1 MKILNVY
8 LTVAIYF
15 VICTKI
21 DTSIDDQQSINLD
34 HEKAKYFREENQP
47 SKWDKY
53 IELIE
58 QAEANYANQTD
69 DQSTFIEQIERD
81 LTFWKSQS
89 IENVRNHLNNI
100 EAYAKSHRLTLYQ
113 IINHRLYRQTD
124 DQLIFPARNY
134 GIEHFLLNIIDT
146 LPDMEFVVNTYD
158 WPQNQVNVPVLSF
171 SKSLLSEDT
180 DLLYPA
186 WAFWDGGPALGSVYP
201 TGIGRWD
208 LMRKTLNQARQK
220 YPWSKK
226 DSRGFFRGSRT
237 SLERDPLVLLSR
249 SHPELLDAQY
259 TKNQAWK
266 SDADTLG
273 YPPAPELKH
282 EDFCQFKYLFNFRGV
297 AASFRLRHLFLCGS
311 LVLHVG
317 SDWIEFF
324 YDALRPWYHYIPIS
338 TDLSEVEDILKFAQE
353 NDRLVGKIARQG
365 RDFIWNYLTME
376 NVENYWKKLLIE
388 YEKLFVNG
396 KKIVKKT
403 NFIQVQRRPKP

>member
-237 SLERDPLVLLSR
+237 SSERDPLVLLSR

-273 YPPAPELKH
+273 YPPASELKH

>member
-58 QAEANYANQTD
+58 QAEANYANRTD

-237 SLERDPLVLLSR
+237 SSERDPLVLLSR

-259 TKNQAWK
+259 TKTQAWK

-273 YPPAPELKH
+273 YPPASELKH